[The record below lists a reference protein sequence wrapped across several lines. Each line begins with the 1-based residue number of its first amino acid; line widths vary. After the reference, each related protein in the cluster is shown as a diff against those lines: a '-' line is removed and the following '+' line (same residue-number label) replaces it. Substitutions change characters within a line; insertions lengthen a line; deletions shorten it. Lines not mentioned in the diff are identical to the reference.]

1 MERSTMYIK
10 EDGNFESKII
20 ERVHRYQAISA
31 KAAELTRE
39 SYERYIVPAEL
50 YGKYDVKRGLR
61 DADGKGVVAGLTT
74 VSEISASREEN
85 GVRVPAEGKL
95 IYRGIPIQELVNGF
109 VNSGRFGYEEA
120 VYLLLTGELPT
131 RTQLDEFCQLLGE
144 YQILPEKFKSGVI
157 MKMPS
162 DNIMSM
168 MEKCVL
174 SLHAV
179 DPNPDDTSI
188 ENVMRQS
195 LELIA
200 RFPAM
205 AVYSYQAAQYF
216 RQGAS
221 MVYHIP
227 DPTKTIAENFLTM
240 LRPDGKYTELEARLL
255 DLSLVLHAEHG
266 GGNNSAFTVH
276 VVTSSGTDTYSAIAA
291 ALGSLKGPKHGGAN
305 LKVMEMM
312 EDLKANVPDWN
323 DEEALT
329 EYLSKLLDKEAFDRS
344 GLIYGMGHAVY
355 SISDPRSEIL
365 KSYAEKLSIEKNC
378 HDEYKL
384 YTDVERIAKEL
395 ITAKRKIFKGVCA
408 NIDLYSG
415 FVYKMLDIP
424 ADLYTPLFA
433 IARIAGWSAHRIEE
447 LINSAKIIR
456 PSYLP
461 ARESREYI
469 PMEER

>member
-1 MERSTMYIK
+1 MYK
-10 EDGNFESKII
+10 ENSSPITEKLDAMAQQYRKNAE
-20 ERVHRYQAISA
+20 
-31 KAAELTRE
+31 KAARIAGE
-39 SYERYIVPAEL
+39 SRERYNIPPEL
-50 YGKYDVKRGLR
+50 YGVHDVKRGLR

-74 VSEISASREEN
+74 VSQVTASRMEN
-85 GVRVPAEGKL
+85 GVRVPDEGKL
-95 IYRGIPIQELVNGF
+95 YYRGIRIQDLVDGF
-109 VNSGRFGYEEA
+109 ISRDRFGFEEI
-120 VYLLLTGELPT
+120 VYLLLTGELPDEA
-131 RTQLDEFCQLLGE
+131 QLDEFHEIMSE
-144 YQILPEKFKSGVI
+144 YQILPEKFKSGII

-205 AVYSYQAAQYF
+205 AVYSYQASQYF
-216 RQGAS
+216 RQGES
-221 MVYHIP
+221 MVYHRP
-227 DPTKTIAENFLTM
+227 DPTKTIAENFLIM
-240 LRPDGKYTELEARLL
+240 LRPDGQYTQLEARLL
-255 DLSLVLHAEHG
+255 DLALVLHAEHG

-305 LKVMEMM
+305 LKVMEMFD
-312 EDLKANVPDWN
+312 DLKKNVPDWK
-323 DEEALT
+323 DEAVLT
-329 EYLSKLLDKEAFDRS
+329 EYLRKLLDKEGFDRS

-355 SISDPRSEIL
+355 SVSDPRAEIL
-365 KSYAEKLSIEKNC
+365 KSYAEKLSIEKGC
-378 HDEYKL
+378 HDEFQL
-384 YTDVERIAKEL
+384 YANVERIAKEL
-395 ITAKRKIFKGVCA
+395 ITAKRKIYKGVCA

-415 FVYKMLDIP
+415 FVYKMLGIP
-424 ADLYTPLFA
+424 TDLYTPLFA

-456 PSYLP
+456 PAYL
-461 ARESREYI
+461 AIREPRDYV
-469 PMEER
+469 PMDER

>member
-1 MERSTMYIK
+1 MYKENSSPIMEKLDAMTQQYRK
-10 EDGNFESKII
+10 NAE
-20 ERVHRYQAISA
+20 
-31 KAAELTRE
+31 KAARIAGE
-39 SYERYIVPAEL
+39 SRERYNIPPEL
-50 YGKYDVKRGLR
+50 YGVHDVKRGLR

-74 VSEISASREEN
+74 VSQVTASRMEN
-85 GVRVPAEGKL
+85 GVRVPDEGKL
-95 IYRGIPIQELVNGF
+95 YYRGIRIQDLVDGF
-109 VNSGRFGYEEA
+109 ISRDRFGFEEI
-120 VYLLLTGELPT
+120 VYLLLTGELPDEA
-131 RTQLDEFCQLLGE
+131 QLDEFHEIMSE
-144 YQILPEKFKSGVI
+144 YQILPEKFKSGII

-205 AVYSYQAAQYF
+205 AVYSYQASQYF
-216 RQGAS
+216 RQGES
-221 MVYHIP
+221 MVYHRP
-227 DPTKTIAENFLTM
+227 DPTKTIAENFLIM
-240 LRPDGKYTELEARLL
+240 LRPDGQYTQLEARLL
-255 DLSLVLHAEHG
+255 DLALVLHAEHG

-305 LKVMEMM
+305 LKVMEMFD
-312 EDLKANVPDWN
+312 DLKKNVPDWK
-323 DEEALT
+323 DEAVLT
-329 EYLSKLLDKEAFDRS
+329 EYLRKLLDKEGFDRS

-355 SISDPRSEIL
+355 SVSDPRAEIL
-365 KSYAEKLSIEKNC
+365 KSYAEKLSIEKGC
-378 HDEYKL
+378 HDEFQL
-384 YTDVERIAKEL
+384 YADVERIAKEL
-395 ITAKRKIFKGVCA
+395 ITAKRKIYKGVCA

-415 FVYKMLDIP
+415 FVYKMLGIP
-424 ADLYTPLFA
+424 TDLYTPLFA

-456 PSYLP
+456 PAYL
-461 ARESREYI
+461 AIREPRDYV
-469 PMEER
+469 PMDER

>member
-1 MERSTMYIK
+1 M
-10 EDGNFESKII
+10 
-20 ERVHRYQAISA
+20 
-31 KAAELTRE
+31 
-39 SYERYIVPAEL
+39 
-50 YGKYDVKRGLR
+50 
-61 DADGKGVVAGLTT
+61 
-74 VSEISASREEN
+74 EN
-85 GVRVPAEGKL
+85 GVRVPDEGKL
-95 IYRGIPIQELVNGF
+95 YYRGIRIQDLVDGF
-109 VNSGRFGYEEA
+109 ISRDRFGFEEI
-120 VYLLLTGELPT
+120 VYLLLTGELPDEA
-131 RTQLDEFCQLLGE
+131 QLDEFHEIMSE
-144 YQILPEKFKSGVI
+144 YQILPEKFKSGII

-205 AVYSYQAAQYF
+205 AVYSYQASLYF
-216 RQGAS
+216 RQGES
-221 MVYHIP
+221 MVYHRP
-227 DPTKTIAENFLTM
+227 DPTKTIAENFLIM
-240 LRPDGKYTELEARLL
+240 LRPDGQYTQLEARLL
-255 DLSLVLHAEHG
+255 DLALVLHAEHG

-305 LKVMEMM
+305 LKVMEMFD
-312 EDLKANVPDWN
+312 DLKKNVPDWK
-323 DEEALT
+323 DEAVLT
-329 EYLSKLLDKEAFDRS
+329 EYLRKLLDKEGFDRS

-355 SISDPRSEIL
+355 SVSDPRAEIL
-365 KSYAEKLSIEKNC
+365 KSYAEKLSIEKGC
-378 HDEYKL
+378 HDEFQL
-384 YTDVERIAKEL
+384 YADVERIAKEL
-395 ITAKRKIFKGVCA
+395 ITAKRKIYKGVCA

-415 FVYKMLDIP
+415 FVYKMLGIP
-424 ADLYTPLFA
+424 TDLYTPLFA

-456 PSYLP
+456 PAYL
-461 ARESREYI
+461 AIREPRDYV
-469 PMEER
+469 PMDER

>member
-1 MERSTMYIK
+1 MYKENTSPIMEKLDAMTQQYRK
-10 EDGNFESKII
+10 NAE
-20 ERVHRYQAISA
+20 
-31 KAAELTRE
+31 KAARIAGE
-39 SYERYIVPAEL
+39 SRERYHIPPEL
-50 YGKYDVKRGLR
+50 YGVHDVKRGLR

-74 VSEISASREEN
+74 VSQVTASRMEN
-85 GVRVPAEGKL
+85 GVRVPDEGKL
-95 IYRGIPIQELVNGF
+95 YYRGIRIQDLVDGF
-109 VNSGRFGYEEA
+109 ISRDRFGFEEI
-120 VYLLLTGELPT
+120 VYLLLTGELPDEA
-131 RTQLDEFCQLLGE
+131 QLDEFHEIMSE
-144 YQILPEKFKSGVI
+144 YQILPEKFKSGII

-205 AVYSYQAAQYF
+205 AVYSYQASQYF
-216 RQGAS
+216 RQGES
-221 MVYHIP
+221 MVYHRP
-227 DPTKTIAENFLTM
+227 DPTKTIAENFLIM
-240 LRPDGKYTELEARLL
+240 LRPDGQYTQLEARLL
-255 DLSLVLHAEHG
+255 DLALVLHAEHG

-305 LKVMEMM
+305 LKVMEMFD
-312 EDLKANVPDWN
+312 DLKKNVPDWK
-323 DEEALT
+323 DEAVLT
-329 EYLSKLLDKEAFDRS
+329 EYLRKLLDKEGFDRS

-355 SISDPRSEIL
+355 SVSDPRAEIL
-365 KSYAEKLSIEKNC
+365 KSYAEKLSIEKGC
-378 HDEYKL
+378 HDEFQL
-384 YTDVERIAKEL
+384 YADVERIAKEL
-395 ITAKRKIFKGVCA
+395 ITAKRKIYKGVCA

-415 FVYKMLDIP
+415 FVYKMLGIP
-424 ADLYTPLFA
+424 TDLYTPLFA

-456 PSYLP
+456 PAYL
-461 ARESREYI
+461 AIREPRDYV
-469 PMEER
+469 PMDER

>member
-1 MERSTMYIK
+1 MYKENSTPIMEKLDAMAQQYRKNAEKTARIAGESMERYHI
-10 EDGNFESKII
+10 
-20 ERVHRYQAISA
+20 
-31 KAAELTRE
+31 
-39 SYERYIVPAEL
+39 PPEL
-50 YGKYDVKRGLR
+50 YGVHDVKRGLR

-74 VSEISASREEN
+74 VSQVTASRMEN
-85 GVRVPAEGKL
+85 GVRVPEEGKL
-95 IYRGIPIQELVNGF
+95 YYRGIRIQDLVEGF
-109 VNSGRFGYEEA
+109 VSRDRFGFEEI
-120 VYLLLTGELPT
+120 VYLLLTGELPNEA
-131 RTQLDEFCQLLGE
+131 QLEEFHGIMAE
-144 YQILPEKFKSGVI
+144 YQILPEKFKSGII

-205 AVYSYQAAQYF
+205 AVYSYQASQYF
-216 RQGAS
+216 RQGES
-221 MVYHIP
+221 MVYHRP
-227 DPTKTIAENFLTM
+227 DPTKTIAENFLIM
-240 LRPDGKYTELEARLL
+240 LRPDGQYTQLEARLL
-255 DLSLVLHAEHG
+255 DLALVLHAEHG

-305 LKVMEMM
+305 LKVMEMFD
-312 EDLKANVPDWN
+312 DLKKNVPDWK
-323 DEEALT
+323 DEAVLT
-329 EYLSKLLDKEAFDRS
+329 EYLRKLLDKEGFDRS

-355 SISDPRSEIL
+355 SVSDPRAEIL
-365 KSYAEKLSIEKNC
+365 KSYAEKLSIEKGC
-378 HDEYKL
+378 HDEFQL
-384 YTDVERIAKEL
+384 YADVERIAKEL
-395 ITAKRKIFKGVCA
+395 ISAKRKIYKGVCA

-415 FVYKMLDIP
+415 FVYKMLGIP
-424 ADLYTPLFA
+424 TDLYTPLFA

-456 PSYLP
+456 PAYL
-461 ARESREYI
+461 AIREPRDYV
-469 PMEER
+469 PMDER

>member
-1 MERSTMYIK
+1 MYKENSSPIMEKLDAMTQQYRK
-10 EDGNFESKII
+10 NAE
-20 ERVHRYQAISA
+20 
-31 KAAELTRE
+31 KAARIAGE
-39 SYERYIVPAEL
+39 SRERYHIPPEL
-50 YGKYDVKRGLR
+50 YGVHDVKRGLR

-74 VSEISASREEN
+74 VSQVTASRMEN
-85 GVRVPAEGKL
+85 GVRVPDEGKL
-95 IYRGIPIQELVNGF
+95 YYRGIRIQDLVDGF
-109 VNSGRFGYEEA
+109 ISRDRFGFEEI
-120 VYLLLTGELPT
+120 VYLLLTGELPDEA
-131 RTQLDEFCQLLGE
+131 QLDEFHEIMSE
-144 YQILPEKFKSGVI
+144 YQILPEKFKSGII

-205 AVYSYQAAQYF
+205 AVYSYQASQYF
-216 RQGAS
+216 RQGES
-221 MVYHIP
+221 MVYHRP
-227 DPTKTIAENFLTM
+227 DPTKTIAENFLIM
-240 LRPDGKYTELEARLL
+240 LRPDGQYTQLEARLL
-255 DLSLVLHAEHG
+255 DLALVLHAEHG

-305 LKVMEMM
+305 LKVMEMFD
-312 EDLKANVPDWN
+312 DLKKNVPDWK
-323 DEEALT
+323 DEAVLT
-329 EYLSKLLDKEAFDRS
+329 EYLRKLLDKEGFDRS

-355 SISDPRSEIL
+355 SVSDPRAEIL
-365 KSYAEKLSIEKNC
+365 KSYAEKLSIEKGC
-378 HDEYKL
+378 HDEFQL
-384 YTDVERIAKEL
+384 YADVERIAKEL
-395 ITAKRKIFKGVCA
+395 ITAKRKIYKGVCA

-415 FVYKMLDIP
+415 FVYKMLGIP
-424 ADLYTPLFA
+424 TDLYTPLFA

-456 PSYLP
+456 PAYL
-461 ARESREYI
+461 AIREPRDYV
-469 PMEER
+469 PMDER

>member
-1 MERSTMYIK
+1 MYRR
-10 EDGNFESKII
+10 EDNFIESKII
-20 ERVHRYQAISA
+20 ESANRHEAISE
-31 KAAELTRE
+31 KAAELAKE
-39 SYERYIVPAEL
+39 SYERYQIPLEL
-50 YGKYDVKRGLR
+50 YGVHDVKRGLR
-61 DADGKGVVAGLTT
+61 DADGKGVLAGLTT
-74 VSEISASREEN
+74 VSQVSASREEN
-85 GVRVPAEGKL
+85 GARIPTEGKL
-95 IYRGIPIQELVNGF
+95 LYRGVPIQELVKGF
-109 VNSGRFGYEEA
+109 VGEDRSGFEET
-120 VYLLLTGELPT
+120 VYLLLTGELPDKK
-131 RTQLDEFCQLLGE
+131 QLQDFSALLGE

-174 SLHAV
+174 ALHAT
-179 DPNPDDTSI
+179 DPDPDNTSI
-188 ENVMRQS
+188 ENVMRQC

-205 AVYSYQAAQYF
+205 AVYSYQAVQYF

-221 MVYHIP
+221 MVYHRP
-227 DPTKTIAENFLTM
+227 DPKKTLAENFLTM
-240 LRPDGKYTELEARLL
+240 LRPDGKYTELEAKLL
-255 DLSLVLHAEHG
+255 DIALVLHAEHG

-312 EDLKANVPDWN
+312 EDLKAHVTNWK
-323 DEEALT
+323 DEDALT
-329 EYLSKLLDKEAFDRS
+329 EYLSGLLDKKGFDRS

-365 KSYAEKLSIEKNC
+365 KAYAEKLSIEKGC
-378 HDEYKL
+378 HDEFLL
-384 YTDVERIAKEL
+384 YADVERKAKEL
-395 ITAKRKIFKGVCA
+395 ITAKRKIYKGVCA
-408 NIDLYSG
+408 NVDLYSG

-447 LINSAKIIR
+447 LINSNKIIR
-456 PSYLP
+456 PAYLSV
-461 ARESREYI
+461 RGQREYT
-469 PMEER
+469 PMEERFSAD

>member
-1 MERSTMYIK
+1 MYKENSSPIMEKLDAMTQQYRK
-10 EDGNFESKII
+10 NAE
-20 ERVHRYQAISA
+20 
-31 KAAELTRE
+31 KAARIAGE
-39 SYERYIVPAEL
+39 SRERYHIPPEL
-50 YGKYDVKRGLR
+50 YGVHDVKRGLR

-74 VSEISASREEN
+74 VSQVTASRMEN
-85 GVRVPAEGKL
+85 GVRVPDEGKL
-95 IYRGIPIQELVNGF
+95 YYRGIRIQDLVNGF
-109 VNSGRFGYEEA
+109 ISRDRFGFEEI
-120 VYLLLTGELPT
+120 VYLLLTGELPDEA
-131 RTQLDEFCQLLGE
+131 QLDEFHEIMSE
-144 YQILPEKFKSGVI
+144 YQILPEKFKSGII

-205 AVYSYQAAQYF
+205 AVYSYQASQYF
-216 RQGAS
+216 RQGES
-221 MVYHIP
+221 MVYHRP
-227 DPTKTIAENFLTM
+227 DPTKTIAENFLIM
-240 LRPDGKYTELEARLL
+240 LRPDGQYTQLEARLL
-255 DLSLVLHAEHG
+255 DLALVLHAEHG

-305 LKVMEMM
+305 LKVMEMFD
-312 EDLKANVPDWN
+312 DLKKNVPDWK
-323 DEEALT
+323 DEAVLT
-329 EYLSKLLDKEAFDRS
+329 EYLRKLLDKEGFDRS

-355 SISDPRSEIL
+355 SVSDPRAEIL
-365 KSYAEKLSIEKNC
+365 KSYAEKLSIEKGC
-378 HDEYKL
+378 HDEFQL
-384 YTDVERIAKEL
+384 YADVERIAKEL
-395 ITAKRKIFKGVCA
+395 ITAKRKIYKGVCA

-415 FVYKMLDIP
+415 FVYKMLGIP
-424 ADLYTPLFA
+424 TDLYTPLFA

-456 PSYLP
+456 PAYL
-461 ARESREYI
+461 AIREPRDYV
-469 PMEER
+469 PMDER

>member
-1 MERSTMYIK
+1 
-10 EDGNFESKII
+10 
-20 ERVHRYQAISA
+20 
-31 KAAELTRE
+31 
-39 SYERYIVPAEL
+39 VP
-50 YGKYDVKRGLR
+50 D
-61 DADGKGVVAGLTT
+61 
-74 VSEISASREEN
+74 
-85 GVRVPAEGKL
+85 EGKL
-95 IYRGIPIQELVNGF
+95 YYRGIRIQDLVDGF
-109 VNSGRFGYEEA
+109 ISRDRFGFEEI
-120 VYLLLTGELPT
+120 VYLLLTGELPDEA
-131 RTQLDEFCQLLGE
+131 QLDEFHEIMSE
-144 YQILPEKFKSGVI
+144 YQILPEKFKSGII

-205 AVYSYQAAQYF
+205 AVYSYQASLYF
-216 RQGAS
+216 RQGES
-221 MVYHIP
+221 MVYHRP
-227 DPTKTIAENFLTM
+227 DPTKTIAENFLIM
-240 LRPDGKYTELEARLL
+240 LRPDGQYTQLEARLL
-255 DLSLVLHAEHG
+255 DLALVLHAEHG

-305 LKVMEMM
+305 LKVMEMFD
-312 EDLKANVPDWN
+312 DLKKNVPDWK
-323 DEEALT
+323 DEAVLT
-329 EYLSKLLDKEAFDRS
+329 EYLRKLLDKEGFDRS

-355 SISDPRSEIL
+355 SVSDPRAEIL
-365 KSYAEKLSIEKNC
+365 KSYAEKLSIEKGC
-378 HDEYKL
+378 HDEFQL
-384 YTDVERIAKEL
+384 YADVERIAKEL
-395 ITAKRKIFKGVCA
+395 ITAKRKIYKGVCA

-415 FVYKMLDIP
+415 FVYKMLGIP
-424 ADLYTPLFA
+424 TDLYTPLFA

-456 PSYLP
+456 PAYL
-461 ARESREYI
+461 AIREPRDYV
-469 PMEER
+469 PMDER

>member
-1 MERSTMYIK
+1 MYK
-10 EDGNFESKII
+10 ENSSPII
-20 ERVHRYQAISA
+20 EKLDAMTQQYRKNAE
-31 KAAELTRE
+31 KAARIAGE
-39 SYERYIVPAEL
+39 SRERYNIPPEL
-50 YGKYDVKRGLR
+50 YGVHDVKRGLR

-74 VSEISASREEN
+74 VSQVTASRMEN
-85 GVRVPAEGKL
+85 GVRVPDEGKL
-95 IYRGIPIQELVNGF
+95 YYRGIRIQDLVDGF
-109 VNSGRFGYEEA
+109 ISRDRFGFEEI
-120 VYLLLTGELPT
+120 VYLLLTGELPDEA
-131 RTQLDEFCQLLGE
+131 QLDEFHEIMSE
-144 YQILPEKFKSGVI
+144 YQILPEKFKSGII

-205 AVYSYQAAQYF
+205 AVYSYQASQYF
-216 RQGAS
+216 RQGES
-221 MVYHIP
+221 MVYHRP
-227 DPTKTIAENFLTM
+227 DPTKTIAENFLIM
-240 LRPDGKYTELEARLL
+240 LRPDGQYTQLEARLL
-255 DLSLVLHAEHG
+255 DLALVLHAEHG

-305 LKVMEMM
+305 LKVMEMFD
-312 EDLKANVPDWN
+312 DLKKNVPDWK
-323 DEEALT
+323 DEAVLT
-329 EYLSKLLDKEAFDRS
+329 EYLRKLLDKEGFDRS

-355 SISDPRSEIL
+355 SVSDPRAEIL
-365 KSYAEKLSIEKNC
+365 KSYAEKLSIEKGC
-378 HDEYKL
+378 HDEFQL
-384 YTDVERIAKEL
+384 YADVERIAKEL
-395 ITAKRKIFKGVCA
+395 ITAKRKIYKGVCA

-415 FVYKMLDIP
+415 FVYKMLGIP
-424 ADLYTPLFA
+424 TDLYTPLFA

-456 PSYLP
+456 PAYL
-461 ARESREYI
+461 AIREPRDYV
-469 PMEER
+469 PMDER

>member
-1 MERSTMYIK
+1 MYK
-10 EDGNFESKII
+10 ENSSPITEKLDAMTQQYRKNAE
-20 ERVHRYQAISA
+20 
-31 KAAELTRE
+31 KAARIAGE
-39 SYERYIVPAEL
+39 SRERYHIPPEL
-50 YGKYDVKRGLR
+50 YGVHDVKRGLR

-74 VSEISASREEN
+74 VSQVTASRMEN
-85 GVRVPAEGKL
+85 GVRVPDEGKL
-95 IYRGIPIQELVNGF
+95 YYRGIRIQDLVDGF
-109 VNSGRFGYEEA
+109 ISRDRFGFEEI
-120 VYLLLTGELPT
+120 VYLLLTGELPDEA
-131 RTQLDEFCQLLGE
+131 QLDEFHEIMSE
-144 YQILPEKFKSGVI
+144 YQILPEKFKSGII

-205 AVYSYQAAQYF
+205 AVYSYQASQYF
-216 RQGAS
+216 RQGES
-221 MVYHIP
+221 MVYHRP
-227 DPTKTIAENFLTM
+227 DPTKTIAENFLIM
-240 LRPDGKYTELEARLL
+240 LRPDGQYTQLEARLL
-255 DLSLVLHAEHG
+255 DLALVLHAEHG

-305 LKVMEMM
+305 LKVMEMFD
-312 EDLKANVPDWN
+312 DLKKNVPDWK
-323 DEEALT
+323 DEAVLT
-329 EYLSKLLDKEAFDRS
+329 EYLRKLLDKEGFDRS

-355 SISDPRSEIL
+355 SVSDPRAEIL
-365 KSYAEKLSIEKNC
+365 KSYAEKLSIEKGC
-378 HDEYKL
+378 HDEFQL
-384 YTDVERIAKEL
+384 YADVERIAKEL
-395 ITAKRKIFKGVCA
+395 ITAKRKIYKGVCA

-415 FVYKMLDIP
+415 FVYKMLGIP
-424 ADLYTPLFA
+424 TDLYTPLFA

-456 PSYLP
+456 PAYL
-461 ARESREYI
+461 AIREPRDYV
-469 PMEER
+469 PMDER

>member
-1 MERSTMYIK
+1 MYKENSSPIMEKLDAMTQQYRK
-10 EDGNFESKII
+10 NAE
-20 ERVHRYQAISA
+20 
-31 KAAELTRE
+31 KAARIAGE
-39 SYERYIVPAEL
+39 SRERYNIPPEL
-50 YGKYDVKRGLR
+50 YGVHDVKRGLR

-74 VSEISASREEN
+74 VSQVTASRMEN
-85 GVRVPAEGKL
+85 GVRVPDEGKL
-95 IYRGIPIQELVNGF
+95 YYRGIRIQDLVDGF
-109 VNSGRFGYEEA
+109 ISRDRFGFEEI
-120 VYLLLTGELPT
+120 VYLLLTGELPDEA
-131 RTQLDEFCQLLGE
+131 QLDEFHEIMAE
-144 YQILPEKFKSGVI
+144 YQILPEKFKSGII

-205 AVYSYQAAQYF
+205 AVYSYQASQYF
-216 RQGAS
+216 RQGES
-221 MVYHIP
+221 MVYHRP
-227 DPTKTIAENFLTM
+227 DPTKTIAENFLIM
-240 LRPDGKYTELEARLL
+240 LRPDGQYTQLEARLL
-255 DLSLVLHAEHG
+255 DLALVLHAEHG

-305 LKVMEMM
+305 LKVMEMFD
-312 EDLKANVPDWN
+312 DLKKNVPDWK
-323 DEEALT
+323 DEAVLT
-329 EYLSKLLDKEAFDRS
+329 EYLRKLLDKEGFDRS

-355 SISDPRSEIL
+355 SVSDPRAEIL
-365 KSYAEKLSIEKNC
+365 KSYAEKLSIEKGC
-378 HDEYKL
+378 HDEFQL
-384 YTDVERIAKEL
+384 YADVERIAKEL
-395 ITAKRKIFKGVCA
+395 ITAKRKIYKGVCA

-415 FVYKMLDIP
+415 FVYKMLGIP
-424 ADLYTPLFA
+424 TDLYTPLFA

-456 PSYLP
+456 PAYL
-461 ARESREYI
+461 AIREPRDYV
-469 PMEER
+469 PMDER